1 MEKNKIINFISHNN
15 TIKSIENP
23 LSTVPMLSAFYTF
36 CYVVFFLFT
45 KQRNHIERATCI
57 IGIILSIS
65 MFVLGILVKKKYRK
79 CFEVKP
85 GECMCRAEVWQ
96 YTGISI
102 QTYVLM
108 MYISS
113 WEGNLKSVFVSIGI
127 VIISTVISIIVTFIV
142 IKIRI
147 LNDVYRNKKMM
158 DTKVVAFFSS
168 GAYVAILMVIKNI
181 VINNEDIN
189 GPITFYLFMFMISEA
204 AIILATVFYIKI
216 KYAKKYGLE
225 EYLPTKSNPK

>member
-36 CYVVFFLFT
+36 CYVVFFLFA

-57 IGIILSIS
+57 
-65 MFVLGILVKKKYRK
+65 
-79 CFEVKP
+79 
-85 GECMCRAEVWQ
+85 
-96 YTGISI
+96 
-102 QTYVLM
+102 
-108 MYISS
+108 
-113 WEGNLKSVFVSIGI
+113 IGI

>member
-1 MEKNKIINFISHNN
+1 MHNRDNFIYF
-15 TIKSIENP
+15 P
-23 LSTVPMLSAFYTF
+23 
-36 CYVVFFLFT
+36 
-45 KQRNHIERATCI
+45 
-57 IGIILSIS
+57 
-65 MFVLGILVKKKYRK
+65 FVIGILVKKKYRK
-79 CFEVKP
+79 YFEFKP
-85 GECMCRAEVWQ
+85 GEYMCKAEVWQ

-113 WEGNLKSVFVSIGI
+113 WEGNLTSVLVSIGI
-127 VIISTVISIIVTFIV
+127 VIISTVISIAVTFIV

-181 VINNEDIN
+181 VINNAGVN
-189 GPITFYLFMFMISEA
+189 GPIAFYLFLFVISEA

-216 KYAKKYGLE
+216 KYAKEYGLE